1 MGFIETLGLGSVV
14 SIVTVLGLPGL
25 VLIFWAV
32 DHRRYE
38 RDRAES
44 RVEMARILALYEK
57 ERTEHKEEMVKV
69 LTRYDKDMATVTRF
83 YEDNVLLVKDYS
95 RLSTE
100 LANIIHLNTQVQTR
114 LVEKINNN
122 HFCPIVRQKG
132 SIDE

>member
-1 MGFIETLGLGSVV
+1 MGLIETLGLGSMV

-38 RDRAES
+38 KERAEHKK
-44 RVEMARILALYEK
+44 EIAKILA
-57 ERTEHKEEMVKV
+57 
-69 LTRYDKDMATVTRF
+69 RYDKDMATVTRF
-83 YEDNVLLVKDYS
+83 YADNVLLVKDYS
-95 RLSTE
+95 RLSAE

-132 SIDE
+132 PHDD